1 MAAGRFLGDKMI
13 TRFGFTNILKLSG
26 CMIAGGL
33 LIVITLPYMG
43 MAAIGCLLVGAGVSC
58 VVPMVYGLAGR
69 LRGMSPQFAL
79 AAVSTIGFLGF
90 LAGPPI
96 IGFIAQLSSLRW
108 SFAIIACMGLGTTL
122 LAGKLKKVIHMN

>member
-1 MAAGRFLGDKMI
+1 
-13 TRFGFTNILKLSG
+13 
-26 CMIAGGL
+26 
-33 LIVITLPYMG
+33 
-43 MAAIGCLLVGAGVSC
+43 
-58 VVPMVYGLAGR
+58 
-69 LRGMSPQFAL
+69 MSPQFAL